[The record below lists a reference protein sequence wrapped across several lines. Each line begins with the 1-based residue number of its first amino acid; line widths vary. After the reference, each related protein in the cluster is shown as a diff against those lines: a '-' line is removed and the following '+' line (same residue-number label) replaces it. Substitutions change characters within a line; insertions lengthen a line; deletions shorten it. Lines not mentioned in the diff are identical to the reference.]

1 VTELFQELIRSP
13 QTATPL
19 AAFLFVLLG
28 GLHAAIWW
36 RDREPGMQWM
46 ALAAF
51 IFGIWVG
58 TDPLHVSHGPYVGGP
73 PWSWVLIQCIQ
84 VLLTT
89 GLVSYLG
96 YAPRWRLAL
105 VLGLCLPG
113 LVATSWLLSGQ
124 PLLRSVAN
132 LAVAFATLG
141 QAILALWVRRR
152 EPGAGHGFI
161 AFTLFLIPL
170 TSLLTALSGA
180 QTILLRYSAIPP
192 LLTFFTTL
200 LTVSLLR
207 RRRALEAEISRRQ
220 LVEQELL
227 GLNQSLEQ
235 RVLERTA
242 DLQDVITGLESFNR
256 NVSHDLRGPL
266 GGMSGLAQ
274 LALDALERGDP
285 ATARDMLALIRGQ
298 ASSSAELVAS
308 LLELARVGEADLSRQ
323 TVNMNELLADVVQQL
338 RNTLGANFRARVL
351 IDSVPAVMGDPG
363 LLRPALTNLL
373 SNALKFSRD
382 SAAPEVR
389 VNAAMNPATEELT
402 VTVAD
407 NGVGFDPARAE
418 QLFQPFRRLHGRQ
431 IEGHGV
437 GLSIVRKAIERQG
450 GRVRAESAP
459 GQGASFHVTLP
470 AATPE
475 AAT

>member
-1 VTELFQELIRSP
+1 
-13 QTATPL
+13 
-19 AAFLFVLLG
+19 
-28 GLHAAIWW
+28 
-36 RDREPGMQWM
+36 
-46 ALAAF
+46 
-51 IFGIWVG
+51 
-58 TDPLHVSHGPYVGGP
+58 
-73 PWSWVLIQCIQ
+73 
-84 VLLTT
+84 
-89 GLVSYLG
+89 
-96 YAPRWRLAL
+96 
-105 VLGLCLPG
+105 
-113 LVATSWLLSGQ
+113 
-124 PLLRSVAN
+124 
-132 LAVAFATLG
+132 
-141 QAILALWVRRR
+141 
-152 EPGAGHGFI
+152 
-161 AFTLFLIPL
+161 
-170 TSLLTALSGA
+170 
-180 QTILLRYSAIPP
+180 
-192 LLTFFTTL
+192 
-200 LTVSLLR
+200 
-207 RRRALEAEISRRQ
+207 
-220 LVEQELL
+220 VEQELL

-308 LLELARVGEADLSRQ
+308 LLELARVGEADLSPQ